1 MNKKSKKQ
9 TQRSLT
15 KFVVLFWFCVLL
27 GFVGVVGLMYAIEKE
42 VFGKLPDF
50 KELEN
55 PKSALA
61 SEVYSTD
68 GHVIGKYYSE
78 NRSNTTYEDLSPN
91 LINALVTT
99 EDVRYENHSGI
110 DGRALLRVV
119 YGIIS
124 GRGAGGGSTITQQ
137 LAKNL
142 FRTRAGNLDDEGW
155 LAKSFGRNIVITK
168 FKEWNIAAKLERS
181 YTKPEIISMYLNTV
195 EFSDGAFGI
204 KSASRIYFDKNPDS
218 LNIQEAAVLVGM
230 LKAPFRFNPRI
241 HPNDSKDR
249 RNVVIGQMFKYG
261 RITETLRDSLQT
273 LPIELNFKRASHT
286 AGLAPYFREYL
297 RLDLAKWAR
306 DSANFKVNGEPY
318 NIYRDGL
325 KIYTTLDSR
334 IQSHAEAAVK
344 KHLSTFQQTFFDHW
358 KNKDPWNY
366 GDHSEKKISK
376 AALKLH
382 TRNCPRYKTLKR
394 NGVSKDSMDQAMNS
408 PIPMEIFTWSGPKD
422 TVMSPIDSIKYHRM
436 FLQTGMLVVN
446 PSTGNILAWVGGIN
460 YKYFQYDHVNKNT
473 KRQIGSTFKP
483 FIYTIA
489 FDDKGYSP
497 CFEVPNQKITFEAG
511 DPRWGLLEDWTPK
524 NSDDKYG
531 PMISLQEGL
540 ATSTNTVSAR
550 LMHAIGSTRPVR
562 GLVANMGIDT
572 NNMPKG
578 PSICLGAADL
588 SVMEMVGAYTTYANR
603 GIFSKPQFLSR
614 IEDKNGNVIKQFSP
628 RQNEALSEQTA
639 YIMLKMLQRVI
650 KPGGTGPRLRFK
662 YKVPGEIAGKTG
674 TTQNHTDGWF
684 IGFTPELLIG
694 VWVGGEDRFMR
705 YRSIQHGQ
713 GASMSLPIWAHF
725 MNTIYKDKKLTYT
738 PEAEFWEPTSRI
750 NVELD
755 CSKHV
760 KDSWNS
766 FDDDY
771 GSQYEDREK

>member
-358 KNKDPWNY
+358 KNKDPWN
-366 GDHSEKKISK
+366 D
-376 AALKLH
+376 L
-382 TRNCPRYKTLKR
+382 
-394 NGVSKDSMDQAMNS
+394 D
-408 PIPMEIFTWSGPKD
+408 
-422 TVMSPIDSIKYHRM
+422 
-436 FLQTGMLVVN
+436 
-446 PSTGNILAWVGGIN
+446 IL
-460 YKYFQYDHVNKNT
+460 FQLTPNRKF
-473 KRQIGSTFKP
+473 SL
-483 FIYTIA
+483 IYLL
-489 FDDKGYSP
+489 
-497 CFEVPNQKITFEAG
+497 C
-511 DPRWGLLEDWTPK
+511 LED
-524 NSDDKYG
+524 
-531 PMISLQEGL
+531 
-540 ATSTNTVSAR
+540 
-550 LMHAIGSTRPVR
+550 
-562 GLVANMGIDT
+562 
-572 NNMPKG
+572 
-578 PSICLGAADL
+578 
-588 SVMEMVGAYTTYANR
+588 
-603 GIFSKPQFLSR
+603 
-614 IEDKNGNVIKQFSP
+614 
-628 RQNEALSEQTA
+628 
-639 YIMLKMLQRVI
+639 
-650 KPGGTGPRLRFK
+650 
-662 YKVPGEIAGKTG
+662 
-674 TTQNHTDGWF
+674 
-684 IGFTPELLIG
+684 
-694 VWVGGEDRFMR
+694 
-705 YRSIQHGQ
+705 
-713 GASMSLPIWAHF
+713 
-725 MNTIYKDKKLTYT
+725 
-738 PEAEFWEPTSRI
+738 
-750 NVELD
+750 
-755 CSKHV
+755 
-760 KDSWNS
+760 
-766 FDDDY
+766 
-771 GSQYEDREK
+771 